1 MTEYYL
7 YKTRKNDRWDLIANR
22 FYGDCTDY
30 KEIIS
35 ANPHIP
41 IDSIIDEGIDMII
54 PIKEKTD
61 NTKGLPI
68 WKQI

>member
-7 YKTRKNDRWDLIANR
+7 YKTKQNDRWDNIAYR

-30 KEIIS
+30 KDIIS

-41 IDSIIDEGIDMII
+41 IDTVIDEGIDMII
-54 PIKEKTD
+54 PVKEKTSQT
-61 NTKGLPI
+61 NSLPI
-68 WKQI
+68 WKQ

>member
-7 YKTRKNDRWDLIANR
+7 YKTKKNDRWDLIADR

-30 KEIIS
+30 KDIIA

-41 IDSIIDEGIDMII
+41 IDTVIDEGIDMLI
-54 PIKEKTD
+54 PVKEKTGQT
-61 NTKGLPI
+61 NGLPI
-68 WKQI
+68 WKQ